1 MKISFFGAARGVTGS
16 NHLIE
21 IGGLKVLLDCGLF
34 QGGAEQ
40 ESKNF
45 EPFPYNP
52 AEIDYLILGHAHIDH
67 SGRIPKLVKDGFR
80 GKIISTKATMDLS
93 RIMLADS
100 AKIQETDTEWENRKR
115 LRAGKE
121 LIEPLYT
128 LEDAEKCM
136 VFFEPYYYG
145 QLIQLNEN
153 LSIRF
158 NDAGHILGSSI
169 TEIWLREE
177 EKEVK
182 LVYAVDVGMPN
193 RPILN
198 DPTFIETA
206 DYVIIESTYG
216 DRNHEEFE
224 TSSNRLIEVI
234 KQVTKNGG
242 TVIIPV
248 FAVGRTQELI
258 YQFNNY
264 FEYDPSAS
272 ELKEIPFYVDSP
284 LAVQATEA
292 FVQNSDSFDENT
304 KELILRGDHPFEFDN
319 LKYIRSVEESV
330 NLNISKHPKVIIS
343 SSGMANAGRVRH
355 HLKHNIWDPRNAVI
369 FVGFQ
374 AEGTL
379 GRILVDGVKDV
390 KILGEEISVKA
401 SIYSINGFS
410 SHADQNFLLE
420 WMGHLKKT
428 PKNVFIVHGEEP
440 ASKAF
445 ASLLT
450 HLYGMPTV
458 VPKPGMSFEL
468 KPGEKV
474 SVLNEETDE
483 EVRKSVNSEIQ
494 TVREQFVTLEE
505 RLDAKTMT
513 SEEYVHLRNKLI
525 EMQHLLMG
533 LNMDSVSR
541 TEEEG

>member
-1 MKISFFGAARGVTGS
+1 MKISFFGATRDVTGS

-21 IGGLKVLLDCGLF
+21 VGNTKILLDCGLF
-34 QGGAEQ
+34 QGGEEQ

-45 EPFPYNP
+45 ESFPFTPSD
-52 AEIDYLILGHAHIDH
+52 IDFLILGHAHIDH
-67 SGRIPKLVKDGFR
+67 SGRIPKLVKDGFQ

-115 LRAGKE
+115 IRAGKD

-128 LEDAEKCM
+128 LGDAEKAM
-136 VFFEPYYYG
+136 VYFEPYYYD
-145 QLIQLNEN
+145 QLIRLNEN

-158 NDAGHILGSSI
+158 NDAGHILGSAI
-169 TEIWLREE
+169 TEIWLKEDN
-177 EKEVK
+177 KEVK

-198 DPTFIETA
+198 DPTFIENA

-216 DRNHEEFE
+216 DRNHEKFE

-234 KQVTKNGG
+234 RDVTGKGG

-272 ELKEIPFYVDSP
+272 DLQNIPFYVDSP

-292 FVQNSDSFDENT
+292 FVQNSDSFDPKT
-304 KELILRGDHPFEFDN
+304 KEQILRGDQPFEFEN
-319 LKYIRSVEESV
+319 LTYIRTVEESV
-330 NLNISKHPKVIIS
+330 GLNMSKEPKVIIS

-355 HLKHNIWDPRNAVI
+355 HLKHNIWDSKNAVI

-374 AEGTL
+374 AQGTL
-379 GRILVDGVKDV
+379 GRILVDGVKEV

-401 SIYSINGFS
+401 GIYSINGFS
-410 SHADQNFLLE
+410 AHADQNFLLE
-420 WMGHLKKT
+420 WMGRLKNT

-440 ASKAF
+440 ASKALS
-445 ASLLT
+445 SLLS
-450 HLYGMPTV
+450 HMYGMSTV
-458 VPKPGMSFEL
+458 VPKAGMSFEL
-468 KPGEKV
+468 KPGEEKV
-474 SVLNEETDE
+474 IEREVSEEE
-483 EVRKSVNSEIQ
+483 NKKSVDSEIR
-494 TVREQFVTLEE
+494 TVRDQFLTLEE
-505 RLDAKTMT
+505 RLSSKEMT
-513 SEEYVHLRNKLI
+513 PAEYNRVRNKLI

-541 TEEEG
+541 TEGEE

>member
-1 MKISFFGAARGVTGS
+1 MKISFFGATRDVTGS

-21 IGGLKVLLDCGLF
+21 VGNTKILLDCGLF
-34 QGGAEQ
+34 QGGEEQ

-45 EPFPYNP
+45 EPFPFTP
-52 AEIDYLILGHAHIDH
+52 SDIDYLILGHAHIDH
-67 SGRIPKLVKDGFR
+67 SGRIPKLVKEGFQ

-115 LRAGKE
+115 LRAGKD
-121 LIEPLYT
+121 LVEPLYT
-128 LEDAEKCM
+128 LDDAEKAM
-136 VFFEPYYYG
+136 VYFEPYYYG
-145 QLIQLNEN
+145 QLIRLNDN

-158 NDAGHILGSSI
+158 NDAGHILGSAI
-169 TEIWLREE
+169 TEIWLKEDD
-177 EKEVK
+177 KEVK

-198 DPTFIETA
+198 DPTFIENA

-216 DRNHEEFE
+216 DRNHEKFE

-234 KQVTKNGG
+234 RDVTGKGG

-264 FEYDPSAS
+264 FEYDPSATD
-272 ELKEIPFYVDSP
+272 LQNIPFYVDSP

-292 FVQNSDSFDENT
+292 FVQNSDSFDPKT
-304 KELILRGDHPFEFDN
+304 KEQILRGDQPFEFEN
-319 LKYIRSVEESV
+319 LTYIRSLEESV
-330 NLNISKHPKVIIS
+330 SLNMSKKPKVIIS

-355 HLKHNIWDPRNAVI
+355 HLKHNIWDSNNAVI

-374 AEGTL
+374 AQGTL
-379 GRILVDGVKDV
+379 GRMLVEGIKKV

-401 SIYSINGFS
+401 GIYSINGFS
-410 SHADQNFLLE
+410 AHADQNFLLK
-420 WMGHLKKT
+420 WMGHLKNT

-440 ASKAF
+440 ASKALS
-445 ASLLT
+445 SLLS
-450 HLYGMPTV
+450 HMYGMSTV
-458 VPKPGMSFEL
+458 VPKAGMTFEL
-468 KPGEKV
+468 KPGKEAEMERVV
-474 SVLNEETDE
+474 SMEETKE
-483 EVRKSVNSEIQ
+483 SVDSEIR
-494 TVREQFVTLEE
+494 TVRDQFLTLEE
-505 RLDAKTMT
+505 RLSSKDMT
-513 SEEYVHLRNKLI
+513 PAEYNRIRNKLI

-541 TEEEG
+541 TEGEE